1 MVTRLKLGVE
11 DAGGICL
18 DGRALVA
25 GGIGG
30 SPGGRLVLCVI
41 GVSSMFGGIICIW
54 SNRNAS
60 GSRKW
65 WLRMIRW

>member
-1 MVTRLKLGVE
+1 M
-11 DAGGICL
+11 

-41 GVSSMFGGIICIW
+41 GASSMFGGIMVLGTIIV
-54 SNRNAS
+54 S
-60 GSRKW
+60 GATGMPVA
-65 WLRMIRW
+65 LGNGG